1 MSDYHISRIF
11 KNDRRE
17 MKKLEALLE
26 KEGIG
31 LDRNLDYTAGLY
43 DDDFNLA
50 ATGSC
55 FKNTLR
61 CMAVDKAHQG
71 EGLLNQ
77 VVSHL
82 IDYEYRNDVINL
94 FLYTK
99 CEKALF
105 FKDLG
110 FYEIARL
117 DGRVVFMENRKRGFS
132 SYIEQLKNETRMQM
146 EVNTIKKDQE
156 TTVGAVI
163 MNANPFTLGHRYL
176 LETASAA
183 CGLLHVFVVS
193 EDASLVPFP
202 VRFNLLKSGS
212 AHIKNL
218 VYHPT
223 GDYMISN
230 ATFPSY
236 FLKDEDTVIRAHAGL
251 DIAVFEQIA
260 KALYITERFVGE
272 EPFSQVTGIYNQVMQ
287 EELPKAGIGCHIIP
301 RKTNSDN
308 TEVISASTVRN
319 LIHQGNVERIKN
331 LVPETTYAYFTSAEA
346 DRVVRAIQEN
356 ENVIHY

>member
-11 KNDRRE
+11 KNDKRE
-17 MKKLEALLE
+17 MKKLDALLE
-26 KEGIG
+26 KEGIER
-31 LDRNLDYTAGLY
+31 DRNLDYTVGLY
-43 DDDFNLA
+43 DDDYHLA

-61 CMAVDKAHQG
+61 CMAVDSAHQG

-82 IDYEYRNDVINL
+82 IEYEYSNNVISL

-99 CEKALF
+99 CDKTLF

-117 DGRVVFMENRKRGFS
+117 EGKVTFMENQKRGFV
-132 SYIEQLKNETRMQM
+132 SYIENLKRETGTQLKSGRNDTAQ
-146 EVNTIKKDQE
+146 N
-156 TTVGAVI
+156 VGAVI
-163 MNANPFTLGHRYL
+163 MNANPFTLGHLYL
-176 LETASAA
+176 LETAART

-193 EDASLVPFP
+193 ENASLVPAS
-202 VRFNLLKSGS
+202 VRFDLVQSGA
-212 AHIKNL
+212 AHLKNL
-218 VYHPT
+218 VFHHT

-236 FLKDEDTVIRAHAGL
+236 FLKDEETVIRAHAGL
-251 DIAVFEQIA
+251 DIAIFEEIA
-260 KALYITERFVGE
+260 KALDITERFVGE
-272 EPFSQVTGIYNQVMQ
+272 EPTSQVTGIYNQVMLT
-287 EELPKAGIGCHIIP
+287 ELHKAGITCHVIP
-301 RKTNSDN
+301 RKTNSDSIG
-308 TEVISASTVRN
+308 VISASTVRN
-319 LIHQGNVERIKN
+319 LIHEGNIAGIKN
-331 LVPETTYAYFTSAEA
+331 LVPETTYAYFISSKAA
-346 DRVVRAIQEN
+346 AVVKAIQEN